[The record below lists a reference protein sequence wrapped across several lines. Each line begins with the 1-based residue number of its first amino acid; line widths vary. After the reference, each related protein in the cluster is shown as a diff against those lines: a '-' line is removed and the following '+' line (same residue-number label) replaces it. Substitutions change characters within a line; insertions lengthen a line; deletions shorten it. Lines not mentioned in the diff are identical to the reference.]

1 MKVPKSKKTFCKKCK
16 SHTDHKVA
24 ENKTTGNR
32 GTLKKGSIAR
42 SKGRGLGRGFGNL
55 GKWGSKP
62 AISKFKRTGSKSS
75 KKVSLKLTCKTCNK
89 SRIHPMG
96 RMKKVEFEQK

>member
-16 SHTDHKVA
+16 THTDHKVG

-32 GTLKKGSIAR
+32 GSLKKGSIAR
-42 SKGRGLGRGFGNL
+42 SRVRGLGRGFGNL

-75 KKVSLKLTCKTCNK
+75 KKVSLKLTCKACNK
-89 SRIHPMG
+89 CSILPMG

>member
-1 MKVPKSKKTFCKKCK
+1 MKVPKLKKAYCKKCK
-16 SHTDHKVA
+16 KHTEHKVV
-24 ENKTTGNR
+24 ENKSSGKR

-42 SKGRGLGRGFGNL
+42 SKSRGLGRGFGNL

-75 KKVSLKLTCKTCNK
+75 KKIAIKLTCNECKV
-89 SRIHPMG
+89 SSVQSLG
-96 RMKKVEFEQK
+96 RLKKVEFQ

>member
-1 MKVPKSKKTFCKKCK
+1 MKFPKSKKAFCKKCK
-16 SHTDHKVA
+16 THKEHKVA

-75 KKVSLKLTCKTCNK
+75 KKIALKLTCKTCSK
-89 SRIHPMG
+89 ASILSMG
-96 RMKKVEFEQK
+96 RMKKVEFE